1 MLNPIQTQFKM
12 LSQKNKNK
20 KLLVMS
26 IHRSSGSHRHV
37 SSHHHSRGH
46 SNPRSS
52 TPSHRERTAASVSRA
67 YRSSTHHHD
76 PRDYRQARAES
87 RRHAVEHYT
96 PSYRRHSPQLTDSRD
111 RVSAASTRHISP
123 NHSPSRRDRV
133 TRISE
138 ASSHRSS
145 RSHHTDSSRR
155 DRRSSSTSHR
165 DRRSSSRQT
174 SSRRPASG
182 SVPRPLTQEE
192 LVTFFSAHQS
202 TNNNP
207 TKAICK
213 AILSAKRLV
222 RMKMYTISSPEI
234 IQALI
239 KASRHTPVRVQYQD
253 SPNIKDLC
261 KGSSVDLIS
270 SETTSLFHKKT
281 TCIDNKMVF
290 AGSANYTP
298 LSLQYDVNWTSKIT
312 DPEACR
318 SILTVQ
324 KKSTYLG
331 GGQTLTY
338 VPSSRQYHGQLKNI
352 LLKHIDDAR
361 SNIRVAVYVFT
372 APDLF
377 AALARAVRRGVRVKV
392 IIDPRQKAIA
402 YGVASK
408 TTPPLPVYERTH
420 DGVLHTKMCCI
431 DNKVIFWGSA
441 NWSTGGFRINAE
453 DSFILCPA
461 SQTQLDAFND
471 IWKFLESNNTLITE
485 ETAKIPLRPKRSA
498 EEALATLSSPLD
510 DDPEEGTSQGPCVK
524 RKR

>member
-1 MLNPIQTQFKM
+1 
-12 LSQKNKNK
+12 
-20 KLLVMS
+20 MS
-26 IHRSSGSHRHV
+26 IHRSDSHRHV
-37 SSHHHSRGH
+37 SRHHHSGGH
-46 SNPRSS
+46 SSHRSS
-52 TPSHRERTAASVSRA
+52 TPSHRERTARSVSRA

-87 RRHAVEHYT
+87 RRYT
-96 PSYRRHSPQLTDSRD
+96 LESYTHSYRRRHSPQLTDSRG
-111 RVSAASTRHISP
+111 RVSAVTSRHISP
-123 NHSPSRRDRV
+123 NHSPSRRGRD

-155 DRRSSSTSHR
+155 DRRSSS
-165 DRRSSSRQT
+165 RQT
-174 SSRRPASG
+174 SSRRSASG
-182 SVPRPLTQEE
+182 SVPRPLTHKE

-202 TNNNP
+202 KNNNP
-207 TKAICK
+207 TKAICE
-213 AILSAKRLV
+213 AILSAKKLV
-222 RMKMYTISSPEI
+222 CMKMYKISSPEI

-281 TCIDNKMVF
+281 TCIDNNTVF
-290 AGSANYTP
+290 VGSANYTP

-318 SILTVQ
+318 SILTAQ
-324 KKSTYLG
+324 KQSTYLG

-338 VPSSRQYHGQLKNI
+338 VPSSRQYHGQLKNF

-361 SNIRVAVYVFT
+361 SDIRVAVYVFT

-408 TTPPLPVYERTH
+408 TQPPLPVYERTH

-431 DNKVIFWGSA
+431 DNRVIFWGSS
-441 NWSTGGFRINAE
+441 NWSTGGFTKNAE
-453 DSFILCPA
+453 DSFLLYPA

-485 ETAKIPLRPKRSA
+485 DTAKIPLRPKRSA
-498 EEALATLSSPLD
+498 EEALKTLSSPLD
-510 DDPEEGTSQGPCVK
+510 DDPGEGTSQGPCVK

>member
-1 MLNPIQTQFKM
+1 
-12 LSQKNKNK
+12 
-20 KLLVMS
+20 MS

-123 NHSPSRRDRV
+123 NHSPSRRDRD
-133 TRISE
+133 TRISG

-145 RSHHTDSSRR
+145 RSHHTDSS
-155 DRRSSSTSHR
+155 HR
-165 DRRSSSRQT
+165 DRRSSSRPT

-239 KASRHTPVRVQYQD
+239 KASQHTPVRVHYQE
-253 SPNIKDLC
+253 SPNIADLC
-261 KGSSVDLIS
+261 KGSSVELLS
-270 SETTSLFHKKT
+270 SEATSLFHKKT
-281 TCIDNKMVF
+281 TCIDDKTVF
-290 AGSANYTP
+290 VGSANYTR
-298 LSLQYDVNWTSKIT
+298 LSLQHDVNWTSRIS

-318 SILTVQ
+318 SILTTR
-324 KKSTYLG
+324 KKFIYLG
-331 GGQTLTY
+331 GGQHLTY
-338 VPSSRQYHGQLKNI
+338 VPSSSHSHGQLKNI

-524 RKR
+524 RKH

>member
-1 MLNPIQTQFKM
+1 
-12 LSQKNKNK
+12 
-20 KLLVMS
+20 MS
-26 IHRSSGSHRHV
+26 IHRSDSHRHV
-37 SSHHHSRGH
+37 SRHHHSGGH
-46 SNPRSS
+46 SSHRSS
-52 TPSHRERTAASVSRA
+52 TPSHRERTARSVSRA

-87 RRHAVEHYT
+87 RRYT
-96 PSYRRHSPQLTDSRD
+96 LESYTHSYRRRHSPQLTDSRD
-111 RVSAASTRHISP
+111 RVSAVTSRHISP
-123 NHSPSRRDRV
+123 NHAPSRRDRDMRV
-133 TRISE
+133 SE

-145 RSHHTDSSRR
+145 RSHHTDSSR
-155 DRRSSSTSHR
+155 R

-213 AILSAKRLV
+213 AILSAKKLV
-222 RMKMYTISSPEI
+222 CMKMYKISSPEI

-253 SPNIKDLC
+253 SPNIEDLC

-270 SETTSLFHKKT
+270 SETTALFHKKT

-318 SILTVQ
+318 SILTAQ

-471 IWKFLESNNTLITE
+471 IWRFLESNNTLITE

>member
-1 MLNPIQTQFKM
+1 
-12 LSQKNKNK
+12 
-20 KLLVMS
+20 MS
-26 IHRSSGSHRHV
+26 IHRSDSHRHV
-37 SSHHHSRGH
+37 SRHHHSGGH
-46 SNPRSS
+46 SSHRSS
-52 TPSHRERTAASVSRA
+52 TPSHRERTARSVSRA

-87 RRHAVEHYT
+87 RRYT
-96 PSYRRHSPQLTDSRD
+96 LESYTHSYRRRHSPQLTDSRD

-123 NHSPSRRDRV
+123 NHSPSRRGRD

-155 DRRSSSTSHR
+155 DRRSSSR
-165 DRRSSSRQT
+165 PT

-182 SVPRPLTQEE
+182 SVPRPLTHKE

-202 TNNNP
+202 KNNNP
-207 TKAICK
+207 TKAICE
-213 AILSAKRLV
+213 AILSAKKLV
-222 RMKMYTISSPEI
+222 CMKMYKISSPEI

-239 KASRHTPVRVQYQD
+239 KASRHTPVRVQYQE

-281 TCIDNKMVF
+281 TCIDNNTVF
-290 AGSANYTP
+290 VGSANYTP

-318 SILTVQ
+318 SILTAQ
-324 KKSTYLG
+324 KQSTYLG

-338 VPSSRQYHGQLKNI
+338 VPSSRQYHGQLKNF

-361 SNIRVAVYVFT
+361 SDIRVAVYVFT

-431 DNKVIFWGSA
+431 DNRVIFWGSS
-441 NWSTGGFRINAE
+441 NWSTGGFTKNAE
-453 DSFILCPA
+453 DSFLLYPA

-485 ETAKIPLRPKRSA
+485 DTAKIPLRPKRSA
-498 EEALATLSSPLD
+498 EEALKTLSSPID
-510 DDPEEGTSQGPCVK
+510 DDPGEGTSQGPCVK

>member
-1 MLNPIQTQFKM
+1 
-12 LSQKNKNK
+12 
-20 KLLVMS
+20 MS
-26 IHRSSGSHRHV
+26 IHRSSDSHRHV
-37 SSHHHSRGH
+37 SRHHHSGGH
-46 SNPRSS
+46 SSHRSS
-52 TPSHRERTAASVSRA
+52 TPSHRERTARSVSRA
-67 YRSSTHHHD
+67 YRSSAHHD

-96 PSYRRHSPQLTDSRD
+96 PSYRRHSPQLTDSRE
-111 RVSAASTRHISP
+111 RVSAVTSRHISP
-123 NHSPSRRDRV
+123 NHAPSRRDRDMRV
-133 TRISE
+133 SE

-145 RSHHTDSSRR
+145 RSHHTDSSR
-155 DRRSSSTSHR
+155 R

-213 AILSAKRLV
+213 AILSAKKLV
-222 RMKMYTISSPEI
+222 CMKMYKISSPEI

-253 SPNIKDLC
+253 SPNIEDLC

-270 SETTSLFHKKT
+270 SETTALFHKKT

-318 SILTVQ
+318 SILTAQ

-471 IWKFLESNNTLITE
+471 IWRFLESNNTLITE

>member
-1 MLNPIQTQFKM
+1 
-12 LSQKNKNK
+12 
-20 KLLVMS
+20 MS

-52 TPSHRERTAASVSRA
+52 TPSHRERTARSVSRA
-67 YRSSTHHHD
+67 YRSSAHHD

-96 PSYRRHSPQLTDSRD
+96 PSYRRHSPQLTDSRE
-111 RVSAASTRHISP
+111 RVSAVTSRHISP
-123 NHSPSRRDRV
+123 NHAPSRRDRDMRV
-133 TRISE
+133 SE

-145 RSHHTDSSRR
+145 RSHHTDSSHR

-239 KASRHTPVRVQYQD
+239 KASRHTPVRVHYQE
-253 SPNIKDLC
+253 SPNIADLC
-261 KGSSVDLIS
+261 KGSSVELLS
-270 SETTSLFHKKT
+270 SEATSLFHKKT
-281 TCIDNKMVF
+281 TCIDDKIVF
-290 AGSANYTP
+290 VGSANYTT
-298 LSLQYDVNWTSKIT
+298 LSLQHDVNWTSRIS

-318 SILTVQ
+318 SILTTR
-324 KKSTYLG
+324 KKFIYLG
-331 GGQTLTY
+331 GGQHLTY
-338 VPSSRQYHGQLKNI
+338 VPSSSHSHGQLKNF
-352 LLKHIDDAR
+352 LLKYIDEAK
-361 SNIRVAVYVFT
+361 SEIRIAVYVFT
-372 APDLF
+372 VPDLF
-377 AALARAVRRGVRVKV
+377 IALAKAAGRGVRVKI
-392 IIDPRQKAIA
+392 IIDSRQKAIT
-402 YGVASK
+402 YNIASK

-431 DNKVIFWGSA
+431 DDRVLIWGSA
-441 NWSTGGFRINAE
+441 NWSTGGFTKNAE

-498 EEALATLSSPLD
+498 AEALETLSSQID
-510 DDPEEGTSQGPCVK
+510 DDPGEGSSQGPCVK

>member
-1 MLNPIQTQFKM
+1 
-12 LSQKNKNK
+12 
-20 KLLVMS
+20 MS
-26 IHRSSGSHRHV
+26 IHRSDSHRHV
-37 SSHHHSRGH
+37 SRHHHSGGH
-46 SNPRSS
+46 SSHRSS
-52 TPSHRERTAASVSRA
+52 TPSHRERTARSVSRA

-133 TRISE
+133 TRISG

-145 RSHHTDSSRR
+145 RSHHTDSS
-155 DRRSSSTSHR
+155 HR
-165 DRRSSSRQT
+165 DRRSSSRPT

-213 AILSAKRLV
+213 AILSAKKLV
-222 RMKMYTISSPEI
+222 CMKMYTISSPEI

-461 SQTQLDAFND
+461 SQSQLDAFND

>member
-1 MLNPIQTQFKM
+1 
-12 LSQKNKNK
+12 
-20 KLLVMS
+20 MS

-46 SNPRSS
+46 SSHRSS
-52 TPSHRERTAASVSRA
+52 TPSHRERTARSVSRA

-87 RRHAVEHYT
+87 RRYTLEHYT
-96 PSYRRHSPQLTDSRD
+96 HSYRRRHSPQLTDSRD

-123 NHSPSRRDRV
+123 NHSPSRRGRD

-138 ASSHRSS
+138 TSSHRSS

-155 DRRSSSTSHR
+155 DRRSSSR
-165 DRRSSSRQT
+165 PT

-213 AILSAKRLV
+213 AILSAKKLV
-222 RMKMYTISSPEI
+222 CMKMYKISSPEI

-239 KASRHTPVRVQYQD
+239 KASRHTPVRVHYQE

-281 TCIDNKMVF
+281 TCIDNNTVF
-290 AGSANYTP
+290 VGSANYTP

-318 SILTVQ
+318 SILTAQ
-324 KKSTYLG
+324 KRSTYLG

-338 VPSSRQYHGQLKNI
+338 VPSSRQYHGQLKNF
-352 LLKHIDDAR
+352 LLKHIDDAKYD
-361 SNIRVAVYVFT
+361 IRAAVYVFT
-372 APDLF
+372 APELF

-431 DNKVIFWGSA
+431 DDRVIFWGSS
-441 NWSTGGFRINAE
+441 NWSAGGFTKNAE
-453 DSFILCPA
+453 DSFLLYPA

-485 ETAKIPLRPKRSA
+485 DTAKIPLRPKRSA

>member
-1 MLNPIQTQFKM
+1 
-12 LSQKNKNK
+12 
-20 KLLVMS
+20 MS
-26 IHRSSGSHRHV
+26 IHRSDSHRHV
-37 SSHHHSRGH
+37 SRHHHSGGH
-46 SNPRSS
+46 SSHRSS
-52 TPSHRERTAASVSRA
+52 TPSHRERTARSVSRA

-87 RRHAVEHYT
+87 RRYTLEHYT
-96 PSYRRHSPQLTDSRD
+96 HSYRRRHSPQLTDSRD

-123 NHSPSRRDRV
+123 NHSPSRRGRD

-155 DRRSSSTSHR
+155 DRRSSSR
-165 DRRSSSRQT
+165 PT

-182 SVPRPLTQEE
+182 SVPRPLTHKE

-202 TNNNP
+202 KNNNP
-207 TKAICK
+207 TKAICE
-213 AILSAKRLV
+213 AILSAKKLV
-222 RMKMYTISSPEI
+222 CMKMYKISSPEI

-270 SETTSLFHKKT
+270 SETTALFHKKT

-361 SNIRVAVYVFT
+361 SDIRAAVYVFT
-372 APDLF
+372 APELF

>member
-1 MLNPIQTQFKM
+1 
-12 LSQKNKNK
+12 
-20 KLLVMS
+20 MS

-52 TPSHRERTAASVSRA
+52 TPSHRERTARSVSRA
-67 YRSSTHHHD
+67 YRSSTHPD

-96 PSYRRHSPQLTDSRD
+96 PSYRRHSPQLTDSRE
-111 RVSAASTRHISP
+111 RVSAVTSRHISP
-123 NHSPSRRDRV
+123 NHSPSRRDRD

-165 DRRSSSRQT
+165 DRRGSSRPT
-174 SSRRPASG
+174 SSRRSENV
-182 SVPRPLTQEE
+182 SVPRPLTHEE

-202 TNNNP
+202 KNNNP

-213 AILSAKRLV
+213 AILSAKKLV
-222 RMKMYTISSPEI
+222 CMKMYTISSPEI

-239 KASRHTPVRVQYQD
+239 KASRHTPVRVHYQE
-253 SPNIKDLC
+253 SPNIQDLC
-261 KGSSVDLIS
+261 KGSSVELLS
-270 SETTSLFHKKT
+270 SGTTSLFHKKT

-290 AGSANYTP
+290 AGSANYTT
-298 LSLQYDVNWTSKIT
+298 LSLQYDVNWTSRIS

-318 SILTVQ
+318 SILTTR
-324 KKSTYLG
+324 KKFIYLG
-331 GGQTLTY
+331 GGQHLTY
-338 VPSSRQYHGQLKNI
+338 VPSSSHSHGQLKNF
-352 LLKHIDDAR
+352 LLKYIDEAK
-361 SNIRVAVYVFT
+361 SEIRIAVYVFT

-377 AALARAVRRGVRVKV
+377 AALAKAAGRGVRVKV

-441 NWSTGGFRINAE
+441 NWSTGGFTKNAE

-471 IWKFLESNNTLITE
+471 IWKFLESNNTIITE
-485 ETAKIPLRPKRSA
+485 DTAKIPLRPKRSA
-498 EEALATLSSPLD
+498 EEALATLSSPID
-510 DDPEEGTSQGPCVK
+510 DDPGEGTSQGPCVK

>member
-1 MLNPIQTQFKM
+1 
-12 LSQKNKNK
+12 
-20 KLLVMS
+20 MS
-26 IHRSSGSHRHV
+26 IHRSDSHRHV
-37 SSHHHSRGH
+37 SRHHHSGGH
-46 SNPRSS
+46 SSHRSS
-52 TPSHRERTAASVSRA
+52 TPTHRERTARSVSRA

-87 RRHAVEHYT
+87 RRYT
-96 PSYRRHSPQLTDSRD
+96 LESYTHSYRRRHSPQLTDSRD

-123 NHSPSRRDRV
+123 NHSPSRRGWD

-145 RSHHTDSSRR
+145 RSHHTDSS
-155 DRRSSSTSHR
+155 HR
-165 DRRSSSRQT
+165 DRRGSSRPT
-174 SSRRPASG
+174 SSRRSENV
-182 SVPRPLTQEE
+182 SVPRPLTHKE

-202 TNNNP
+202 KNNNP
-207 TKAICK
+207 TKAICE
-213 AILSAKRLV
+213 AILSAKKLV
-222 RMKMYTISSPEI
+222 CMKMYKISSPEI

-270 SETTSLFHKKT
+270 SETTALFHKKT
-281 TCIDNKMVF
+281 TCIDNTMVF

-361 SNIRVAVYVFT
+361 SDIRAAVYVFT
-372 APDLF
+372 APELF

-471 IWKFLESNNTLITE
+471 IWRFLESNNTLITE

>member
-1 MLNPIQTQFKM
+1 
-12 LSQKNKNK
+12 
-20 KLLVMS
+20 MS
-26 IHRSSGSHRHV
+26 IHRSDSHRHV
-37 SSHHHSRGH
+37 SRHHHSGGH
-46 SNPRSS
+46 SSHRSS
-52 TPSHRERTAASVSRA
+52 PPSHRERTARSVSRA

-123 NHSPSRRDRV
+123 NHSPSRRDRD
-133 TRISE
+133 TRISG

-145 RSHHTDSSRR
+145 RSHHTDSS
-155 DRRSSSTSHR
+155 HR
-165 DRRSSSRQT
+165 DRRSSSRPT

-207 TKAICK
+207 TKAICE

-239 KASRHTPVRVQYQD
+239 KASRHTPVRVHYQD

-270 SETTSLFHKKT
+270 SEATSLFHKKT
-281 TCIDNKMVF
+281 TCIDDKTVF
-290 AGSANYTP
+290 VGSANYTT
-298 LSLQYDVNWTSKIT
+298 LSLQHDVNWTSRIS

-318 SILTVQ
+318 SILTTR
-324 KKSTYLG
+324 KKFIYLG
-331 GGQTLTY
+331 GGQHLTY
-338 VPSSRQYHGQLKNI
+338 VPSSSHSHGQLKNF
-352 LLKHIDDAR
+352 LLKYIDEAKFE
-361 SNIRVAVYVFT
+361 IRIAVYVFT
-372 APDLF
+372 VPDLF
-377 AALARAVRRGVRVKV
+377 IALAKAAGRGVRVKI
-392 IIDPRQKAIA
+392 IIDSRQKAIT
-402 YGVASK
+402 YNIASK

-485 ETAKIPLRPKRSA
+485 DTAKIPLRPKRSA
-498 EEALATLSSPLD
+498 EEALATLSSPID
-510 DDPEEGTSQGPCVK
+510 DDPGEGTSQGPCVK

>member
-1 MLNPIQTQFKM
+1 
-12 LSQKNKNK
+12 
-20 KLLVMS
+20 MS
-26 IHRSSGSHRHV
+26 IHRSSDSHRHV
-37 SSHHHSRGH
+37 SRHHHSRGH
-46 SNPRSS
+46 SNRRST
-52 TPSHRERTAASVSRA
+52 TPSHRERTARSVSSA
-67 YRSSTHHHD
+67 YRSSAHHHD
-76 PRDYRQARAES
+76 PRDYRQAREES
-87 RRHAVEHYT
+87 RRHIVENYT
-96 PSYRRHSPQLTDSRD
+96 PSYRRRHSPQLTDSGA
-111 RVSAASTRHISP
+111 RVSAATTRHISP
-123 NHSPSRRDRV
+123 NHSPSRRDRN

-145 RSHHTDSSRR
+145 RSHHTDSSR
-155 DRRSSSTSHR
+155 R

-239 KASRHTPVRVQYQD
+239 KASRHTPVRVHYQE
-253 SPNIKDLC
+253 SPNIEDLC
-261 KGSSVDLIS
+261 KGSSVELLS
-270 SETTSLFHKKT
+270 SEATSLFHKKT
-281 TCIDNKMVF
+281 TCIDDKMVF
-290 AGSANYTP
+290 VGSANYTR
-298 LSLQYDVNWTSKIT
+298 LSLQHDVNWTSRIS

-318 SILTVQ
+318 SILTTR
-324 KKSTYLG
+324 KKFIYLG
-331 GGQTLTY
+331 GGQHLTY
-338 VPSSRQYHGQLKNI
+338 VPSSSHSHGQLKNF
-352 LLKHIDDAR
+352 LLKYIDEAKFE
-361 SNIRVAVYVFT
+361 IRIAVYVFT
-372 APDLF
+372 VPDLF
-377 AALARAVRRGVRVKV
+377 AALAKAVGRGVRVKV
-392 IIDPRQKAIA
+392 IIDSRQKAIT
-402 YGVASK
+402 YGIASK
-408 TTPPLPVYERTH
+408 IEPPLPVYERTH

-431 DNKVIFWGSA
+431 DEKVICWGSA
-441 NWSTGGFRINAE
+441 NWSTSGFTKNAE

-485 ETAKIPLRPKRSA
+485 DTAKIPLRPKRSA
-498 EEALATLSSPLD
+498 EEALKTLSSPID
-510 DDPEEGTSQGPCVK
+510 DDPGEGTSQGPCVK

>member
-1 MLNPIQTQFKM
+1 
-12 LSQKNKNK
+12 
-20 KLLVMS
+20 MS
-26 IHRSSGSHRHV
+26 IHRSDSHRHV
-37 SSHHHSRGH
+37 SRHHHSRGH

-52 TPSHRERTAASVSRA
+52 TPSHRERTARSVSRA

-123 NHSPSRRDRV
+123 NHSPSRRDRD
-133 TRISE
+133 TRISG

-145 RSHHTDSSRR
+145 RSHHTDSS
-155 DRRSSSTSHR
+155 HR
-165 DRRSSSRQT
+165 DRRSSSRPT

-207 TKAICK
+207 TKAICE

>member
-1 MLNPIQTQFKM
+1 
-12 LSQKNKNK
+12 
-20 KLLVMS
+20 MS

-37 SSHHHSRGH
+37 SSHHHSGDH
-46 SNPRSS
+46 SNP
-52 TPSHRERTAASVSRA
+52 HRERTARSVSRA
-67 YRSSTHHHD
+67 YRSSAHHD
-76 PRDYRQARAES
+76 PRDYRQARADS

-165 DRRSSSRQT
+165 DRRSSSRTT
-174 SSRRPASG
+174 SSRRSAN
-182 SVPRPLTQEE
+182 VPRPLTQEE

-239 KASRHTPVRVQYQD
+239 KASRHTPVRVHYQE
-253 SPNIKDLC
+253 SPNIEDLC
-261 KGSSVDLIS
+261 KGSSVELLS
-270 SETTSLFHKKT
+270 SEATSLFHKKT
-281 TCIDNKMVF
+281 TCIDDRIVF
-290 AGSANYTP
+290 VGSANYTT
-298 LSLQYDVNWTSKIT
+298 LSLQHDVNWTSRIS

-318 SILTVQ
+318 SILTTR
-324 KKSTYLG
+324 KKFIYLG
-331 GGQTLTY
+331 GGQHLTY
-338 VPSSRQYHGQLKNI
+338 VPSSSHSHGQLKNF
-352 LLKHIDDAR
+352 LLKYIDEAKFE
-361 SNIRVAVYVFT
+361 IRIAVYVFT
-372 APDLF
+372 VPDLF
-377 AALARAVRRGVRVKV
+377 IALAKAAGRGVRVKV
-392 IIDPRQKAIA
+392 IIDSRQKAIT
-402 YGVASK
+402 YNIASK
-408 TTPPLPVYERTH
+408 TNPPLPVYERTH
-420 DGVLHTKMCCI
+420 DGVLHTKMCCM
-431 DNKVIFWGSA
+431 DNRILIWGSS
-441 NWSTGGFRINAE
+441 NWSTGGFTKNAE

-485 ETAKIPLRPKRSA
+485 DTAKIPLRPKRSA
-498 EEALATLSSPLD
+498 EEALKTLSSPLD
-510 DDPEEGTSQGPCVK
+510 DDPGEGTSQGPCVK

>member
-46 SNPRSS
+46 SNHRSS
-52 TPSHRERTAASVSRA
+52 TPSHRERTARSVSRA
-67 YRSSTHHHD
+67 YRSSAHHD

-165 DRRSSSRQT
+165 DRRSSSRTT
-174 SSRRPASG
+174 SSRRSAN
-182 SVPRPLTQEE
+182 VPRPLTQEE

-239 KASRHTPVRVQYQD
+239 KASRHTPVRVHYQE
-253 SPNIKDLC
+253 SPNIEDLC
-261 KGSSVDLIS
+261 KGSSVELLS
-270 SETTSLFHKKT
+270 SEATSLFHKKT
-281 TCIDNKMVF
+281 TCIDDRIVF
-290 AGSANYTP
+290 VGSANYTT
-298 LSLQYDVNWTSKIT
+298 LSLQHDVNWTSRIS

-318 SILTVQ
+318 SILTTR
-324 KKSTYLG
+324 KKFIYLG
-331 GGQTLTY
+331 GGQHLTY
-338 VPSSRQYHGQLKNI
+338 VPSSSHSHGQLKNF
-352 LLKHIDDAR
+352 LLKYIDEAKFE
-361 SNIRVAVYVFT
+361 IRIAVYVFT
-372 APDLF
+372 VPDLF
-377 AALARAVRRGVRVKV
+377 IALAKAAGRGVRVKV
-392 IIDPRQKAIA
+392 IIDSRQKAIT
-402 YGVASK
+402 YNIASK
-408 TTPPLPVYERTH
+408 TNPPLPVYERTH
-420 DGVLHTKMCCI
+420 DGVLHTKMCCM
-431 DNKVIFWGSA
+431 DNRILIWGSS
-441 NWSTGGFRINAE
+441 NWSTGGFTKNAE

-485 ETAKIPLRPKRSA
+485 DTAKIPLRPKRSA
-498 EEALATLSSPLD
+498 EEALKTLSSPLD
-510 DDPEEGTSQGPCVK
+510 DDPGEGTSQGPCVK

>member
-1 MLNPIQTQFKM
+1 
-12 LSQKNKNK
+12 
-20 KLLVMS
+20 MS

-52 TPSHRERTAASVSRA
+52 TPSHRERTARSVSRA
-67 YRSSTHHHD
+67 YRSSAHHPD
-76 PRDYRQARAES
+76 PRDYRQARADS

-96 PSYRRHSPQLTDSRD
+96 PSYRRHSPELTDSRD
-111 RVSAASTRHISP
+111 RVSAASSRHISP
-123 NHSPSRRDRV
+123 NHSPSRRDRD
-133 TRISE
+133 TRSSA

-165 DRRSSSRQT
+165 DRRGSSRPT
-174 SSRRPASG
+174 SSRRSASG

-239 KASRHTPVRVQYQD
+239 KASRHTPVRVHYQE
-253 SPNIKDLC
+253 SPNIEDLC
-261 KGSSVDLIS
+261 KGSSVELLS
-270 SETTSLFHKKT
+270 SEATSLFHKKT
-281 TCIDNKMVF
+281 TCIDDRIVF
-290 AGSANYTP
+290 VGSANYTP

-318 SILTVQ
+318 SILTAQ
-324 KKSTYLG
+324 KQSTYLG

-338 VPSSRQYHGQLKNI
+338 VPSSRQYHGQLKNF

-361 SNIRVAVYVFT
+361 SDIRVAVYVFT

-408 TTPPLPVYERTH
+408 TQPPLPVYERTH

-431 DNKVIFWGSA
+431 DNRVIFWGSS
-441 NWSTGGFRINAE
+441 NWSTGGFTKNAE
-453 DSFILCPA
+453 DSFLLYPA

-485 ETAKIPLRPKRSA
+485 DTAKIPLRPKRSA

-510 DDPEEGTSQGPCVK
+510 DDPGEGTSQGPCVK

>member
-1 MLNPIQTQFKM
+1 
-12 LSQKNKNK
+12 
-20 KLLVMS
+20 MS
-26 IHRSSGSHRHV
+26 IHRSDSHRHV
-37 SSHHHSRGH
+37 GSHHHSRGH
-46 SNPRSS
+46 SSHRSS
-52 TPSHRERTAASVSRA
+52 TPTHRERTARSVSSA
-67 YRSSTHHHD
+67 YRSSAHHHD

-87 RRHAVEHYT
+87 RRHTLEHYT
-96 PSYRRHSPQLTDSRD
+96 HSYRRRHSPQLTDSRD

-123 NHSPSRRDRV
+123 NHSPSRRGRD

-155 DRRSSSTSHR
+155 DRRSSS
-165 DRRSSSRQT
+165 RQT

-182 SVPRPLTQEE
+182 SVPRPLTHKE

-202 TNNNP
+202 KNNNP
-207 TKAICK
+207 TKAICE
-213 AILSAKRLV
+213 AILSAKKLV
-222 RMKMYTISSPEI
+222 CMKMYKISSPEI

-270 SETTSLFHKKT
+270 SETTALFHKKT

-318 SILTVQ
+318 SILTAQ

-361 SNIRVAVYVFT
+361 SDIRAAVYVFT

-461 SQTQLDAFND
+461 SQSQLDAFND

-498 EEALATLSSPLD
+498 EEALKTLSSPLD